1 LGDLESDVI
10 DLHEVVERLTGILL
24 QELERDRWAASSN
37 EGTANLTVRGALPIT
52 TADHAET
59 MDVMNRLADYKLEV
73 FYLPELADEDREEL
87 RDRAQAALEE
97 ALPGLA
103 ERLRDEGLL
112 IVAEDDQAHVLL

>member
-1 LGDLESDVI
+1 MS
-10 DLHEVVERLTGILL
+10 
-24 QELERDRWAASSN
+24 
-37 EGTANLTVRGALPIT
+37 
-52 TADHAET
+52 
-59 MDVMNRLADYKLEV
+59 RLADYKLEL

-112 IVAEDDQAHVLL
+112 IVAEDDEAHMLL